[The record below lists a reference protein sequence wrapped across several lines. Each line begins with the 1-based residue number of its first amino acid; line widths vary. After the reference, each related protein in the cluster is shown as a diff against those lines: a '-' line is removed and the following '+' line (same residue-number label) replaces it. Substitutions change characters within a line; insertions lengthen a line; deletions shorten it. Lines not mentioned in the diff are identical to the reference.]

1 MQRIVV
7 LNPKGGSGKSTIA
20 MTLASYFAQRGE
32 QSVLIDYDPQGSSAR
47 WVKRRDPTRNR
58 IHLINAC
65 EINGRAT
72 RSFQMRIPAETTRVI
87 IDTPAAVGAQGM
99 AQLTRGADK
108 IVVPVMPSE
117 VDIHACSRCVASLL
131 LVAKVN
137 RAEHR
142 LGIVANR
149 VRYNTQSYQALLRFL
164 HTLGIPLLT
173 TIRDSQNY
181 VRSAETGVGLH
192 EMKPHL
198 VADDLP
204 AWTPLLDWLEE
215 PPRQAV
221 LFAPVPA
228 PLGLNAV
235 M

>member
-7 LNPKGGSGKSTIA
+7 LNPKGGSGKSTVA
-20 MTLASYFAQRGE
+20 TTLASYFAQRGE
-32 QSVLIDYDPQGSSAR
+32 HSVLIDYDPQGSSAR
-47 WVKRRDPTRNR
+47 WVKRRDPARSR

-65 EINGRAT
+65 DISSRAT
-72 RSFQMRIPAETTRVI
+72 RTFQMRIPAEATRVI

-117 VDIHACSRCVASLL
+117 IDIHACSRCVANLL

-164 HTLGIPLLT
+164 HSLKIPLLA

-181 VRSAETGVGLH
+181 VRSAESGLGLH

-204 AWTPLLDWLEE
+204 AWLPLLEWLEE
-215 PPRQAV
+215 PPRQVA